1 MEKSQHSD
9 VEDKL
14 SSSPQDSLDNDEIPP
29 DTDINAQNNL
39 QSTLNERPIEE
50 TVQNQE
56 EEQITYVAPIY
67 QVIQDNQDAPK
78 YQYQENNEQYRYQPQ
93 KVDIS
98 FKVNQNQNQE
108 SLYQEEEQFLS
119 QMYQEKLRQN
129 QNQDI
134 QYNLDFRKN
143 IHRYNQDQGSNT
155 KKNKIVNIV
164 RTSPVDQYKKGV
176 KENSKNYIVKTNK
189 IKIQNRNKEPR
200 DSKSKIIINSSKNYQ
215 NPDSYRVNCQNPLYR
230 EWSRGEYFG
239 ESPIRKFNLKKANIN
254 IRNGKFYNKLYEIPR
269 EKIYFKNKNEYTRK
283 GMKTGEYKFVG
294 EKAFIEQ
301 KYNPQAKYIISNEE
315 VISEINKRNRNRN
328 KNRTKTEKNLKFEI
342 IDKFYVLTELE
353 NKNIKPHD
361 KIYRKEKVKG
371 ERINSSNSNKNECT
385 LFQSRNRQNL
395 KYKTTTNNNTFDDVS
410 NNDIYNNYKRNNNYN
425 STNNYNKMT
434 NYNRNINYNNYNF
447 IRGQHNN
454 LNLNFSSA
462 SIYPN
467 DNYSRYFLEQINK
480 IRADPQS
487 FIGVI
492 EDSKGNIVKG
502 KYGRLIYNGKI
513 KIALCKGESAFNE
526 AIEFLKNASP
536 MKKLEFSHII
546 TPKLPSNEIEIRDNN
561 DLGKKVDRMINNGIM
576 IKSYWRDVI
585 KDPEISF
592 LLMIVDDNG
601 FKSGKRRRDIMNPNM
616 RYIGI
621 TSTEINGYFV
631 CYITLS
637 ANMTK

>member
-1 MEKSQHSD
+1 
-9 VEDKL
+9 
-14 SSSPQDSLDNDEIPP
+14 
-29 DTDINAQNNL
+29 
-39 QSTLNERPIEE
+39 
-50 TVQNQE
+50 
-56 EEQITYVAPIY
+56 
-67 QVIQDNQDAPK
+67 
-78 YQYQENNEQYRYQPQ
+78 
-93 KVDIS
+93 
-98 FKVNQNQNQE
+98 
-108 SLYQEEEQFLS
+108 
-119 QMYQEKLRQN
+119 
-129 QNQDI
+129 
-134 QYNLDFRKN
+134 
-143 IHRYNQDQGSNT
+143 
-155 KKNKIVNIV
+155 
-164 RTSPVDQYKKGV
+164 
-176 KENSKNYIVKTNK
+176 
-189 IKIQNRNKEPR
+189 
-200 DSKSKIIINSSKNYQ
+200 
-215 NPDSYRVNCQNPLYR
+215 
-230 EWSRGEYFG
+230 
-239 ESPIRKFNLKKANIN
+239 
-254 IRNGKFYNKLYEIPR
+254 
-269 EKIYFKNKNEYTRK
+269 
-283 GMKTGEYKFVG
+283 
-294 EKAFIEQ
+294 
-301 KYNPQAKYIISNEE
+301 
-315 VISEINKRNRNRN
+315 
-328 KNRTKTEKNLKFEI
+328 
-342 IDKFYVLTELE
+342 
-353 NKNIKPHD
+353 
-361 KIYRKEKVKG
+361 
-371 ERINSSNSNKNECT
+371 
-385 LFQSRNRQNL
+385 
-395 KYKTTTNNNTFDDVS
+395 
-410 NNDIYNNYKRNNNYN
+410 
-425 STNNYNKMT
+425 MT
-434 NYNRNINYNNYNF
+434 NFNRNINYNNYNI
-447 IRGQHNN
+447 IRSQHNN

-467 DNYSRYFLEQINK
+467 DNYSRYLLEQINK

>member
-1 MEKSQHSD
+1 MENSKYS
-9 VEDKL
+9 ETADKI

-29 DTDINAQNNL
+29 DTDLNTHNNL
-39 QSTLNERPIEE
+39 QSPLNEIPKEE

-56 EEQITYVAPIY
+56 EEQITIVAPIY
-67 QVIQDNQDAPK
+67 QVIQDNQEPPK
-78 YQYQENNEQYRYQPQ
+78 YQYLENNEQYRYQPE

-108 SLYQEEEQFLS
+108 SLNQEEQQFLS
-119 QMYQEKLRQN
+119 QIYQEKLR

-143 IHRYNQDQGSNT
+143 IQRYNQETNT
-155 KKNKIVNIV
+155 KKNKIVKIE
-164 RTSPVDQYKKGV
+164 RTSPVDQYKNRI
-176 KENSKNYIVKTNK
+176 KEINKNYIVKTNK

-200 DSKSKIIINSSKNYQ
+200 DSKSKIIIDSSSKNFQ
-215 NPDSYRVNCQNPLYR
+215 KNPDSYRVNYQNPLNR
-230 EWSRGEYFG
+230 EESRGEYFI
-239 ESPIRKFNLKKANIN
+239 ESLIRKFNLKKANIN
-254 IRNGKFYNKLYEIPR
+254 YRNGKFYNKLYEIPR
-269 EKIYFKNKNEYTRK
+269 DKNSFKNKNEYMRK
-283 GMKTGEYKFVG
+283 GIKTGEYKFIG
-294 EKAFIEQ
+294 EKTFIEQ

-315 VISEINKRNRNRN
+315 IVSEINKRN
-328 KNRTKTEKNLKFEI
+328 KNRTKTEKNLRFEVV
-342 IDKFYVLTELE
+342 DKFYVLTELE
-353 NKNIKPHD
+353 RKNIKPQD
-361 KIYRKEKVKG
+361 KTYRKEKVKR
-371 ERINSSNSNKNECT
+371 EKVNSSKFNKDECVF
-385 LFQSRNRQNL
+385 FQSRNRENFQ
-395 KYKTTTNNNTFDDVS
+395 YKTKTKSNKNNTFDEI
-410 NNDIYNNYKRNNNYN
+410 NNYDNYYNYKRNNK
-425 STNNYNKMT
+425 TNDFNTNYNKNK
-434 NYNRNINYNNYNF
+434 NYNYNNYNI
-447 IRGQHNN
+447 IRNQYNN

-467 DNYSRYFLEQINK
+467 DNYSRYLLEQINK

-492 EDSKGNIVKG
+492 EDSKGNIVRG

-513 KIALCKGESAFNE
+513 KIALSKGESAFNE
-526 AIEFLKNASP
+526 AIEYLKNASS

-546 TPKLPSNEIEIRDNN
+546 TPKLPSNESEIRDNN
-561 DLGKKVDRMINNGIM
+561 DLGKKVNRMIDNGII

-601 FKSGKRRRDIMNPNM
+601 FKSGKRRKDIMNPNM

-637 ANMTK
+637 VNIAK

>member
-1 MEKSQHSD
+1 MENSKYSD
-9 VEDKL
+9 TADKI

-29 DTDINAQNNL
+29 DTDLNTHNNL
-39 QSTLNERPIEE
+39 QSTLNEIPKEE
-50 TVQNQE
+50 TIQNQE
-56 EEQITYVAPIY
+56 EEQITIVAPIY
-67 QVIQDNQDAPK
+67 QVIQDNQEPPK
-78 YQYQENNEQYRYQPQ
+78 YQYLENNEQYRYQPE

-108 SLYQEEEQFLS
+108 SLNQEEQQFLS
-119 QMYQEKLRQN
+119 QIYQEKLR

-143 IHRYNQDQGSNT
+143 IQRYNQESNT
-155 KKNKIVNIV
+155 KKNKIVKIE
-164 RTSPVDQYKKGV
+164 RTSPVDQYKNRI
-176 KENSKNYIVKTNK
+176 KEINKNYIVKTNK

-200 DSKSKIIINSSKNYQ
+200 DSKSKIIIDSSSKNFQ
-215 NPDSYRVNCQNPLYR
+215 KNPDSYRVNYQNPLNR
-230 EWSRGEYFG
+230 EESRGEYFI

-254 IRNGKFYNKLYEIPR
+254 YRNGKFYNKLYEIPR
-269 EKIYFKNKNEYTRK
+269 DKNSFKNKNEYMRK
-283 GMKTGEYKFVG
+283 GIKTGEYKFIG
-294 EKAFIEQ
+294 EKTFIEQ

-315 VISEINKRNRNRN
+315 IVSEINKRN
-328 KNRTKTEKNLKFEI
+328 KNRTKTEKNLRFEVV
-342 IDKFYVLTELE
+342 DKFYVLTELE
-353 NKNIKPHD
+353 RKNIKPQD
-361 KIYRKEKVKG
+361 KTYRKEKVKR
-371 ERINSSNSNKNECT
+371 EKVNSSKFNKDECVF
-385 LFQSRNRQNL
+385 FQSRNRENFQ
-395 KYKTTTNNNTFDDVS
+395 YKTKTKSNKNNTFDEI
-410 NNDIYNNYKRNNNYN
+410 NNYDNYYNYKRNNK
-425 STNNYNKMT
+425 TNDFNTNYNKNK
-434 NYNRNINYNNYNF
+434 NYNYNNYNI
-447 IRGQHNN
+447 IRNQYNN

-467 DNYSRYFLEQINK
+467 DNYSRYLLEQINK

-492 EDSKGNIVKG
+492 EDSKGNIVRG

-513 KIALCKGESAFNE
+513 KIALSKGESAFNE
-526 AIEFLKNASP
+526 AIEYLKNASP

-546 TPKLPSNEIEIRDNN
+546 TPKLPSNESEIRDNN
-561 DLGKKVDRMINNGIM
+561 DLGKKVNRMIDNGII

-601 FKSGKRRRDIMNPNM
+601 FKSGKRRKDIMNPNM

-637 ANMTK
+637 VNIAK

>member
-1 MEKSQHSD
+1 MEKSQYTD
-9 VEDKL
+9 IADKI

-29 DTDINAQNNL
+29 DTDLNEQKNY
-39 QSTLNERPIEE
+39 QSPLNERPIEE
-50 TVQNQE
+50 IVQNQE

-67 QVIQDNQDAPK
+67 QVIQDNQEPPK
-78 YQYQENNEQYRYQPQ
+78 YLYLENNEQYRYQTE
-93 KVDIS
+93 KVDMS
-98 FKVNQNQNQE
+98 FKANQGQNQE
-108 SLYQEEEQFLS
+108 SQNQEEQQFLN
-119 QMYQEKLRQN
+119 QMYQEKLR

-143 IHRYNQDQGSNT
+143 IHRYNQESNT
-155 KKNKIVNIV
+155 KKNKIVKIV
-164 RTSPVDQYKKGV
+164 RTSPVDQYKNRIKG
-176 KENSKNYIVKTNK
+176 NNINYIVKTNK

-200 DSKSKIIINSSKNYQ
+200 DSKSKIIIDSSSKNFQ
-215 NPDSYRVNCQNPLYR
+215 NPDSYRENYRNPLNR
-230 EWSRGEYFG
+230 EGSRGEYFK

-254 IRNGKFYNKLYEIPR
+254 IRNGKFFNKLYEIPR
-269 EKIYFKNKNEYTRK
+269 DKNSFKNRNEYIKK

-294 EKAFIEQ
+294 EKTFINQ

-315 VISEINKRNRNRN
+315 VVSEINKRNKNRN
-328 KNRTKTEKNLKFEI
+328 KTEKNLRFEV

-353 NKNIKPHD
+353 RKNIKPQD
-361 KIYRKEKVKG
+361 KMYRKEKVKR
-371 ERINSSNSNKNECT
+371 ERINSSNSNMDECN
-385 LFQSRNRQNL
+385 FFKSRNRQNL
-395 KYKTTTNNNTFDDVS
+395 QYKIRTKTNNTVDDI
-410 NNDIYNNYKRNNNYN
+410 NNNYIYNNYKRNNKNNNYN
-425 STNNYNKMT
+425 NINNYNKMA
-434 NYNRNINYNNYNF
+434 NYNKNNNNNNYNN
-447 IRGQHNN
+447 IRNQYNN

-462 SIYPN
+462 SIYPS
-467 DNYSRYFLEQINK
+467 DNYSRYLLEQINK

-492 EDSKGNIVKG
+492 EDSKGNIVRG
-502 KYGRLIYNGKI
+502 KYGRLVYNGKI
-513 KIALCKGESAFNE
+513 KIALSKGESAFNE
-526 AIEFLKNASP
+526 AIEFLKNANP

-546 TPKLPSNEIEIRDNN
+546 TPKLPSNESEIRDNN
-561 DLGKKVDRMINNGIM
+561 DLGKKVERMIDNGII

-601 FKSGKRRRDIMNPNM
+601 FKSGKRRRDIMNPYM

-637 ANMTK
+637 INIAK